1 MHRRVVPAAIYLHWA
16 ATPYTW
22 LRSGLYH
29 TIVSGDGRL
38 HRLHD
43 YTIDLPSHTWRR
55 NSNSIAISCACMGGR
70 PDPWSVPPTAAQLE
84 AMCGEV
90 ARVARSWGWAA
101 DDISIQ
107 RVMTHAEAASNR
119 DGRLMHDNYG
129 PVIWGGTGERWD
141 FLQLEKGGPP
151 TGGDQLRARIQRL
164 MQDPQA
170 DPSAAASS
178 RLGFRRTSTMQ
189 ARGESLVVEL
199 DEHGSSW
206 ALVADLLERYDIP
219 YTWDPQSRR
228 ILIGSLDVAPSFQE
242 DQVQPSVGWPL
253 VEMALQGG
261 NGPVILRGILRE
273 QRAWCRVLEF
283 AEEFGISASF
293 EPFTL
298 LERRGG

>member
-1 MHRRVVPAAIYLHWA
+1 MHRRAVPATIYLHWA

-70 PDPWSVPPTAAQLE
+70 PDPWSLPPTAAQLNALCE
-84 AMCGEV
+84 EV
-90 ARVARSWGWAA
+90 ARVARSWGWTAA
-101 DDISIQ
+101 DITIQ

-119 DGRLMHDNYG
+119 DGRVIHHNYG

-141 FLQLEKGGPP
+141 WLQLEKGGPP
-151 TGGDQLRARIQRL
+151 TGGDQLRERIRRL
-164 MQDPQA
+164 MEIPGSAGKPATPQL
-170 DPSAAASS
+170 SFKRS
-178 RLGFRRTSTMQ
+178 STMQ
-189 ARGESLVVEL
+189 ARGQSLTVDL
-199 DEHGSSW
+199 DEHGISW
-206 ALVADLLERYDIP
+206 ALTADLLELYDLP
-219 YTWDPQSRR
+219 YTWDAEGRR
-228 ILIGSLDVAPSFQE
+228 ILVGSLDVAPSFQE

-253 VEMALQGG
+253 VEMALQSG
-261 NGPVILRGILRE
+261 NSPVILRGILRE